1 MNCNAAIWSFLS
13 CWIREV
19 QFCRARLGVYGVLVV
34 KDASFV
40 ACCCGFTIASS
51 SLL

>member
-19 QFCRARLGVYGVLVV
+19 QFCRARLG
-34 KDASFV
+34 FM
-40 ACCCGFTIASS
+40 GF
-51 SLL
+51 